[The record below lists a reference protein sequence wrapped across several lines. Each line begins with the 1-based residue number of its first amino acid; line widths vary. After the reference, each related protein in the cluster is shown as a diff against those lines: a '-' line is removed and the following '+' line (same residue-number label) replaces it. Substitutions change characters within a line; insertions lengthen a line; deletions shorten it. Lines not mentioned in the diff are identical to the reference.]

1 MNSESKL
8 GLFGFAKKTILPFIL
23 GLIVNIILAFI
34 FLGAWLNG
42 ATIESTPLGLILFA
56 CFLLLFPFLY
66 FWMVRTYALRKGIEF
81 VYQSSNSVSDQAI
94 DTIVS
99 SFVIGKETIDNTSG
113 VVGDTLNGA
122 ADYVKNMGV
131 SKHIGKVLT
140 LILSRVPI
148 MSTLREIK
156 EEVDFKEENLPL
168 IQTRVKSS
176 VADYIESELIGM
188 PSFWLWGLILVNAGS
203 IFLAWKYFV

>member
-1 MNSESKL
+1 M
-8 GLFGFAKKTILPFIL
+8 
-23 GLIVNIILAFI
+23 
-34 FLGAWLNG
+34 
-42 ATIESTPLGLILFA
+42 
-56 CFLLLFPFLY
+56 
-66 FWMVRTYALRKGIEF
+66 
-81 VYQSSNSVSDQAI
+81 
-94 DTIVS
+94 
-99 SFVIGKETIDNTSG
+99 IGKETIDNTSG